1 MLASTYSVCYP
12 RKVCLTFPRQN
23 SFWEKVM
30 AAKNTGSSE
39 QNKAVQDNRL
49 QVRKVLKERQKK
61 VLRGLKSHEFPL
73 SPISTIKKTFVCKRK
88 INWDKNR
95 NMPTPKL

>member
-1 MLASTYSVCYP
+1 
-12 RKVCLTFPRQN
+12 
-23 SFWEKVM
+23 M

-88 INWDKNR
+88 HQ
-95 NMPTPKL
+95 LG